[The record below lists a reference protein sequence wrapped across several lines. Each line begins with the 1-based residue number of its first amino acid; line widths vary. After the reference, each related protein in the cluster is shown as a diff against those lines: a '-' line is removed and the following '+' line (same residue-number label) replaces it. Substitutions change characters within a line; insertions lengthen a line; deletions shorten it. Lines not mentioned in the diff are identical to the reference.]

1 MEINPAITFQ
11 HDRKTMHARRPKVLI
26 VGAGLGGL
34 TLGAILQKTD
44 IPYEIFERAAEV
56 KPLGSGITLNATV
69 APLMRQ
75 LGIYDE
81 FVAMSNIV
89 PAVQVGNEEREIQFS
104 FSNYFDEAT
113 TRFGA
118 ETRLLPRPKLY
129 DLFHRQVPKER
140 IHMSKK
146 ILSTTQGGNG
156 ILIRCSD
163 GTEYEGDILVGADG
177 AHSAIRQNLYEQL
190 KKDKKLPS
198 SDDVPLPFST
208 ICLVGQTKPLT
219 PSEIPLL
226 AADKCQLIRIV
237 GEDKP
242 YAWNT
247 FTTTQ
252 STLCW
257 SIVRFLDEE
266 SSKLHDSFRNS
277 EWGPEAA
284 EAMCE
289 EVRDF
294 PIIAGGDTKLTIG
307 DLIDWSPK
315 EYISKVMLEEK
326 VFKTWYGC
334 RTVLMGDACHKLNPS
349 GGAGAVNAMH
359 DATVL
364 ANYINA
370 LPLHPVV
377 DEIERAF
384 ESYRAE
390 RIEWVERAF
399 NTSQMLQALVAKG
412 LKPML
417 VRFMMKNMP
426 EFLKRRAAE
435 QMYSCRPQLAFL
447 PLDETPALVKPA
459 YQRSLKAKAPA
470 QEMKDQERPAQSV

>member
-190 KKDKKLPS
+190 KRDKKLPS
-198 SDDVPLPFST
+198 SDD
-208 ICLVGQTKPLT
+208 TKPLT
-219 PSEIPLL
+219 PAEIPLL

-334 RTVLMGDACHKLNPS
+334 RTVLMGD
-349 GGAGAVNAMH
+349 
-359 DATVL
+359 
-364 ANYINA
+364 
-370 LPLHPVV
+370 V

>member
-1 MEINPAITFQ
+1 MEINPAVNFQ
-11 HDRKTMHARRPKVLI
+11 HDRKVMHARRPKVLI

-44 IPYEIFERAAEV
+44 IPYEIFERAAVV

-81 FVAMSNIV
+81 FVAMSNVV
-89 PAVQVGNEEREIQFS
+89 PAVQVGNENREIQFS

-113 TRFGA
+113 TKFGA
-118 ETRLLPRPKLY
+118 DTRLLARPKLY
-129 DLFHRQVPKER
+129 ELFLRQVPTER

-156 ILIRCSD
+156 VLIRCSD

-177 AHSAIRQNLYEQL
+177 AHSAIRQTLYEQL
-190 KKDKKLPS
+190 KKDRKLPS

-219 PSEIPLL
+219 PEDIPLL
-226 AADKCQLIRIV
+226 AADKCQIVRIV

-252 STLCW
+252 STVCW

-266 SSKLHDSFRNS
+266 SSKMNDSFRNS

-289 EVRDF
+289 EVRNF
-294 PIIAGGDTKLTIG
+294 PIIAGGDKKLTIG

-326 VFKTWYGC
+326 VFKTWHGC

-359 DATVL
+359 DAAVL

-377 DEIERAF
+377 DEIESAF
-384 ESYRAE
+384 ESYRDE

-459 YQRSLKAKAPA
+459 YQPSLKAKAPA
-470 QEMKDQERPAQSV
+470 QEVNDQEQPAQSV

>member
-1 MEINPAITFQ
+1 MEINPDIKFQ
-11 HDRKTMHARRPKVLI
+11 HGRKLMHARRPKVLI

-44 IPYEIFERAAEV
+44 IPYEIFERAPAV

-81 FVAMSNIV
+81 FVAMSHVV
-89 PAVQVGNEEREIQFS
+89 PAVQVGNEDREIQFS
-104 FSNYFDEAT
+104 FTNYFDEAKE
-113 TRFGA
+113 RFGA

-129 DLFHRQVPKER
+129 DLFLRQVPKGR
-140 IHMSKK
+140 LHMSKK
-146 ILSTTQGGNG
+146 ILTTIQGGNG
-156 ILIRCSD
+156 VLIRCSD

-177 AHSAIRQNLYEQL
+177 AHSAIRQNLYKQL
-190 KKDKKLPS
+190 QKEKKLPS

-208 ICLVGQTKPLT
+208 ICLVGQTKQLT
-219 PSEIPLL
+219 PEEIPLL
-226 AADKCQLIRIV
+226 ATDKCQLIRIV

-247 FTTTQ
+247 FTTAQ
-252 STLCW
+252 NTLCW
-257 SIVRFLDEE
+257 SIVQFLDEE

-289 EVRDF
+289 QVRNF
-294 PIIAGGDTKLTIG
+294 PIIAGGDKKLTIG

-326 VFKTWYGC
+326 VFKTWHGS

-359 DATVL
+359 DAAVL
-364 ANYINA
+364 ANYIFA

-377 DEIERAF
+377 DEIEHAF
-384 ESYRAE
+384 ELYRAE

-399 NTSQMLQALVAKG
+399 ETSQMLQALVAKG
-412 LKPML
+412 LKAMV
-417 VRFMMKNMP
+417 VRFMMRNMP

-435 QMYSCRPQLAFL
+435 QMYSCRPQLSFL

-459 YQRSLKAKAPA
+459 YQRSLKAKDPA
-470 QEMKDQERPAQSV
+470 QEGKDEYLFVQTV